1 MKCLYI
7 QENIFDKIENINHMK
22 ELHYLNLNDNYIST
36 IENLADMPNLGTLQ
50 IKKNKIGR
58 NGISDVIG
66 LLEIPTI
73 SVLDISDNLIDDPEV
88 IDQVF
93 VKMPNLAVLYL
104 KGNPVVKK
112 IKNYKKSLIAKMP
125 NLK

>member
-1 MKCLYI
+1 
-7 QENIFDKIENINHMK
+7 MK

>member
-50 IKKNKIGR
+50 IKKNRIGR